1 MRGASFLKRN
11 LLKVPFNI
19 PIRETAARNP
29 FIYAGLAGGWEN
41 ARNLL
46 GKRKEPFGKTQ
57 GTFWENARNL
67 FFTKF
72 TKATAGKL
80 TPWAFIV

>member
-19 PIRETAARNP
+19 PIRETVARNP
-29 FIYAGLAGGWEN
+29 FIYAASAGGWEN
-41 ARNLL
+41 PMHLL
-46 GKRKEPFGKTQ
+46 GKLNAPFGKTQ
-57 GTFWENARNL
+57 CTFWENPMHL

-80 TPWAFIV
+80 TPWAFMF